1 MKKIIK
7 KLLDAKIMGA
17 SKLEIQRLQQQL
29 DTQKSEELKDYY
41 VLWDRMTNKP
51 PETLLSDN
59 VSMIHYTTLIGM
71 FNDGFEVNVGREE
84 FRPLS
89 SIPEEYRKSI
99 IDAYK

>member
-1 MKKIIK
+1 MKKIIQ

-29 DTQKSEELKDYY
+29 DTQKSEELQDYY

-51 PETLLSDN
+51 ISFN
-59 VSMIHYTTLIGM
+59 VPMIHYTTLIGM
-71 FNDGFEVNVGREE
+71 FNDGFEVNVGRE

-99 IDAYK
+99 IDSYEK

>member
-1 MKKIIK
+1 MKKIIQ

-41 VLWDRMTNKP
+41 VLWDRMMNKP
-51 PETLLSDN
+51 ISFN
-59 VSMIHYTTLIGM
+59 VAMIHYTTLIGM
-71 FNDGFEVNVGREE
+71 FNDGFEINVGREE

-89 SIPEEYRKSI
+89 SIPEKYRKSI
-99 IDAYK
+99 VNDYEKI